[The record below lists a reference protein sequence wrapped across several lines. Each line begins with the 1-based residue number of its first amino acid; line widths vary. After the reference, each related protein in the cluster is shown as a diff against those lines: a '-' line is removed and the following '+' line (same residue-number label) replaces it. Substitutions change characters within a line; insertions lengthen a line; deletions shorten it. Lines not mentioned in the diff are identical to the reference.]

1 MWYNITVIMHGCK
14 LNVNME
20 TMKCMAVNINIGI
33 QFMGTMHGS
42 RKKGT
47 LYILLKVWPI
57 DFSLYSP
64 SSWEWIKVESHKL
77 V

>member
-1 MWYNITVIMHGCK
+1 MESNNGFLWINVILRMWYNITVIMHGCK

-42 RKKGT
+42 
-47 LYILLKVWPI
+47 
-57 DFSLYSP
+57 F
-64 SSWEWIKVESHKL
+64 
-77 V
+77 